1 MPILSMFFGII
12 IRMYREINGP
22 HNIPRIHAEYQGQE
36 MVISL
41 DVEILEGSLP
51 SKKTKL
57 VLAWI
62 EIHNEELVANWQLL
76 SEGEECFK
84 IDPLR

>member
-12 IRMYREINGP
+12 IRMYRAINGP
-22 HNIPRIHAEYQGQE
+22 HHIPHIHAEYQGQE
-36 MVISL
+36 LVIPL
-41 DVEILEGSLP
+41 DGEISEGSLP

-62 EIHNEELVANWQLL
+62 EIHHEELVANWQLL
-76 SEGEECFK
+76 SEGEEYFK

>member
-1 MPILSMFFGII
+1 MFFGII

-22 HNIPRIHAEYQGQE
+22 HNIPHIHAEYQGQE

-41 DVEILEGSLP
+41 DGEILEGSLP

-62 EIHNEELVANWQLL
+62 EIHHEELVANWQLL
-76 SEGEECFK
+76 SEGEEYFK

>member
-22 HNIPRIHAEYQGQE
+22 HNTPHIHAEYQGQE

-41 DVEILEGSLP
+41 DGEILEGSLP

-62 EIHNEELVANWQLL
+62 EIHHEELVANWQLL
-76 SEGEECFK
+76 SEGEEYFK

>member
-22 HNIPRIHAEYQGQE
+22 HNIPHIHAEYQGQE

-41 DVEILEGSLP
+41 DGEILEGSLP

-76 SEGEECFK
+76 SEGEEYFK

>member
-22 HNIPRIHAEYQGQE
+22 HNIPHIHAEYQGQE

-41 DVEILEGSLP
+41 DGEILEGSLP

-62 EIHNEELVANWQLL
+62 EIHHEELVANWQLL
-76 SEGEECFK
+76 SEGEEYFK